1 MTVHWAYVG
10 LGLVQSLSFIG
21 PVRAQYIVS
30 YSAVVLCTSSAI
42 QTDGVSEPS
51 LICTYTTRNS
61 GATLSLKCCLP
72 HELSGNHEL
81 ERGAMSHA
89 TALTPLLFPA

>member
-21 PVRAQYIVS
+21 PVRAQYI
-30 YSAVVLCTSSAI
+30 SSAI